1 MPITKRSQSIQ
12 DKKEELEKKLNQI
25 DQEIQI
31 FSKKKVFVKND

>member
-25 DQEIQI
+25 EQEIQI